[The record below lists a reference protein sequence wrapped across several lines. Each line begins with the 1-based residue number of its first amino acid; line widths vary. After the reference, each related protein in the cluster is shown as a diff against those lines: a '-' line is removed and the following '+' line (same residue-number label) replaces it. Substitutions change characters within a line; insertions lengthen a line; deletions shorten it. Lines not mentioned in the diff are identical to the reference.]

1 MRQAA
6 YSRKTLETAVSV
18 TLKLDTD
25 TPLSMETNLP
35 LFTHFLSAMG
45 KHGHLS
51 WQVQAHGDI
60 EVDPHHLIEDVGI
73 AMGHTLSEALGD
85 KTGIQRYGQ
94 RYLPM
99 DDALVLCALDI
110 SGRGRLF
117 WSGPFPDRDV
127 NGINAEVWPEFFG
140 AFAAHS
146 GITLHMTCQA
156 GSNAHH
162 IYEAAFKALGQALY
176 EAVQLHSHWGIP
188 STKGVL

>member
-1 MRQAA
+1 MRQAE
-6 YSRKTLETAVSV
+6 YERITRETAVTAAV
-18 TLKLDTD
+18 HLDSTG
-25 TPLSMETNLP
+25 PLSFETNLP
-35 LFTHFLSAMG
+35 LFSHFLDAMG
-45 KHGHLS
+45 KHGHVG

-73 AMGHTLSEALGD
+73 AMGHALLVALGD
-85 KTGIQRYGQ
+85 KAGIVRYGQ

-110 SGRGRLF
+110 SGRGRLY
-117 WSGPFPDRDV
+117 WSGPFPDRDI

-146 GITLHMTCQA
+146 GITLHMHCQA
-156 GSNAHH
+156 GLNAHH
-162 IYEAAFKALGQALY
+162 IYEAAFKSLGQALY
-176 EAVQLHSHWGIP
+176 EAVQIHPQWGIP